1 MDARSLSFRLDHLPD
16 LLLYVLPGHFQTT
29 FDDKSGYQ
37 HLKIQPDSQEFF
49 RFSWRGYY
57 LSFCTLPY
65 RWKASAYLHHN
76 AGLVVTSAAQSL
88 GIPVSQYI
96 DDRHGDQ
103 LFLSGPAVCQ
113 PSHQLAQAAAFV
125 VIPSH
130 FSGILC

>member
-1 MDARSLSFRLDHLPD
+1 MQDLSFKLDHLPD
-16 LLLYVLPGHFQTT
+16 LLLYVLSGHFQTT

-37 HLKIQPDSQEFF
+37 HLKIEPDSQEFF

-57 LSFCTLPY
+57 FSFCTLPFG
-65 RWKASAYLHHN
+65 WKASAYLHHN
-76 AGLVVTSAAQSL
+76 VGLIVTSAEQAVGVL
-88 GIPVSQYI
+88 VSQFI
-96 DDRHGDQ
+96 DDRNVSQ

-113 PSHQLAQAAAFV
+113 VSHQLAQAAAFV